1 MAEIRT
7 VTTLRRKRE
16 EIRRTIIAYE
26 ERLSQAKADLSHVSA
41 AITIFEGASEGT
53 APRPYVDV
61 HRLFAHRE
69 MMGLARTALEAHGP
83 LDTRQIVQ
91 HVLAAKGLDG
101 GDKVLAKAI
110 AFRMIHALRQ
120 QVRRGTLA
128 DVGKRA
134 NVRVWA
140 LPGVSDGVLPFRS
153 IKLS

>member
-41 AITIFEGASEGT
+41 AITIFEGVSEGT

-61 HRLFAHRE
+61 HRIFAHRE
-69 MMGLARTALEAHGP
+69 LMTLARQALTEQGP
-83 LDTRQIVQ
+83 LDTRQI
-91 HVLAAKGLDG
+91 AAYIMDAKGLET

-110 AFRMIHALRQ
+110 AYKIIHSLRQ
-120 QVRRGTLA
+120 QERRGKLA
-128 DVGKRA
+128 DAGKRA
-134 NVRVWA
+134 NVRVWG
-140 LPGVSDGVLPFRS
+140 LPGDSTARLC
-153 IKLS
+153 